1 MNYNFLLKYNIERG
15 KNLDVF
21 FLVKK
26 KMILLVRKCFLK
38 KIKFKVDFYKNRK

>member
-26 KMILLVRKCFLK
+26 KMILLVCKCFLK
-38 KIKFKVDFYKNRK
+38 KNKI

>member
-1 MNYNFLLKYNIERG
+1 MNYNFLLKYNIEKG

-26 KMILLVRKCFLK
+26 KNDI
-38 KIKFKVDFYKNRK
+38 IGT